1 MTAPVLHPCDFIRP
15 RLRAG
20 RQERVVLYAAMRL
33 RTAPPHLGVHV
44 LQTCTFLLA
53 KAVRERFGVEVLV
66 RFTALDDLACETR
79 ECPATGTLYER
90 TVRDVLGT
98 ERAAERAAE
107 LLRTHYDAL
116 FTALSAATGVAYET
130 GTYTEQQARPAFREE
145 LLASLGLMDTL
156 RWVLAPSTGSVPVRL
171 PCPHCGWAQR
181 HGEHTELL
189 SADARGARFAAVCL
203 DHGTYMVD
211 VTRGNDTFV
220 GLTALHRSHVAE
232 RVAVRDSALPVIV
245 EGADRAMAGRLLDEA
260 FRFRPGA
267 VPPPRLLTPLVLTES
282 GAKLSGTSAGEKEE
296 AEETEETEEKG
307 EKYPGMLI
315 NLVSRMLSSPQ
326 YFERGYTMGEVTRLA
341 GVTVT

>member
-33 RTAPPHLGVHV
+33 RTARPHLGVHV
-44 LQTCTFLLA
+44 LQACTFLLA

-66 RFTALDDLACETR
+66 RFAVLDDHACETR

-98 ERAAERAAE
+98 GQVAE
-107 LLRTHYDAL
+107 LIRTHYDAL
-116 FTALSAATGVAYET
+116 FTALSAATGVVYET

-145 LLASLGLMDTL
+145 FLASLGLMDTL

-203 DHGTYMVD
+203 DHGTYTAD
-211 VTRGNDTFV
+211 VTRGNGTFV

-245 EGADRAMAGRLLDEA
+245 EGADRAMGCRLLDEA
-260 FRFRPGA
+260 FRFRPGAVA

-282 GAKLSGTSAGEKEE
+282 GAKLSGTSAEETGEKEE
-296 AEETEETEEKG
+296 KC
-307 EKYPGMLI
+307 EKYAGMLI
-315 NLVSRMLSSPQ
+315 GLVSHMLSEPR

-341 GVTVT
+341 GLTVT